1 MSRPTMLVVDD
12 NPEHLELILSTLRQ
26 NGVPHDI
33 VTARDGLEALDYLFC
48 QGIHIKNRNPDDQP
62 ELVLLDLV
70 MPRMNGQAVMP
81 HMRDDPRT
89 FFVPVVMLTSASEK
103 SEAVQALKG
112 GLNSYLSKPLDFRDF
127 EEKLQQVREYWRTSN
142 LAPLSP

>member
-12 NPEHLELILSTLRQ
+12 NPEHLELILTTLEQ

-33 VTARDGLEALDYLFC
+33 VTARNGLEALDYLFC
-48 QGIHIKNRNPDDQP
+48 QGIHINRNPDDQP
-62 ELVLLDLV
+62 ELVLLDLA
-70 MPRMNGQAVMP
+70 MPRMNGLAVMQ

-89 FFVPVVMLTSASEK
+89 FFVPIVMLTSACEK
-103 SEAVQALKG
+103 SEAVLAFKG
-112 GLNSYLSKPLDFRDF
+112 GLNSYMSKPLDFRGF